1 MNLYLSEDS
10 KINYICISFNIY
22 RMNEENFEQQELFEQ
37 KKYISDLV
45 EESSQKN
52 KSSVNI
58 VFGTS
63 IITSIIVLSFLYIF
77 GIFEEEEI
85 VLPEPVTIT
94 ETIKEKELVVPRVDS
109 TEIVSIAE
117 VATKT
122 IVQVQVG
129 QLDENEEFISVG
141 GGSGVVINE
150 NGLIITNHHVING
163 ADGVRV
169 IFEDGRMYEGKI
181 IGSDQLT
188 DVGLIQID
196 KMGLTPINFG
206 DSTEIFVGDLAVA
219 IGHPLTLGAAPT
231 VTTGVVSA
239 LDRRLDVGND
249 AMNAAVT
256 LFGLIQT
263 DAPITRGSSGGALLN
278 KDGELIGITTAIATA
293 DVGAEGLGFAIPINL
308 ALNIVEDLL
317 DDGRVLHAFLGILG
331 AQYFEVAE
339 DGARVFSGVY
349 IEELYG
355 PSNDMYAIGK
365 AGALPGDIIKKVNEN
380 SVKTLDQL
388 ITILRSMRAEDPI
401 TIEILRDGNSIVLEF
416 QLDLRRQGIFDFL
429 HFQIIVH

>member
-1 MNLYLSEDS
+1 ME
-10 KINYICISFNIY
+10 
-22 RMNEENFEQQELFEQ
+22 EENFEQQELFEQ

-45 EESSQKN
+45 EENTKKN
-52 KSSVNI
+52 KSSLNI
-58 VFGTS
+58 IFGSSIMTS
-63 IITSIIVLSFLYIF
+63 VIVLSFLYIF

-85 VLPEPVTIT
+85 ILPEPVTIT
-94 ETIKEKELVVPRVDS
+94 ETIKEKEVVVARVDS

-129 QLDENEEFISVG
+129 QQDENGDFISIG

-150 NGLIITNHHVING
+150 NGLIITNHHVINE

-169 IFEDGRMYEGKI
+169 IFEDGRMYEGQI
-181 IGSDQLT
+181 VGSDKLT
-188 DVGLIQID
+188 DVGLVKID
-196 KMGLTPINFG
+196 KTGLTPINIG
-206 DSTEIFVGDLAVA
+206 DSSGIFVGDLAVA

-278 KDGELIGITTAIATA
+278 RNGELVGITTAIATA

-308 ALNIVEDLL
+308 ALDIVEDLL

-339 DGARVFSGVY
+339 DGARIFSGVY

-355 PSNDMYAIGK
+355 ATNDMYAIGK
-365 AGALPGDIIKKVNEN
+365 AGALPGDIIKKINEQN
-380 SVKTLDQL
+380 VKTLDAL

-401 TIEILRDGNSIVLEF
+401 TIEILRDGNSILLDF
-416 QLDLRRQGIFDFL
+416 NLDLRPSD
-429 HFQIIVH
+429 V

>member
-1 MNLYLSEDS
+1 ME
-10 KINYICISFNIY
+10 
-22 RMNEENFEQQELFEQ
+22 EENFEQQELFEQ

-45 EESSQKN
+45 EENTKKN
-52 KSSVNI
+52 KSSLNI
-58 VFGTS
+58 IFGSSIMTS
-63 IITSIIVLSFLYIF
+63 VIVLSFLYIF

-85 VLPEPVTIT
+85 ILPEPVTIT
-94 ETIKEKELVVPRVDS
+94 ETIKEKEVVVARVDS

-129 QLDENEEFISVG
+129 QQDENGDFISIG

-150 NGLIITNHHVING
+150 NGLIITNHHVINE

-169 IFEDGRMYEGKI
+169 IFEDGRMYEGQI
-181 IGSDQLT
+181 VGSDKLT
-188 DVGLIQID
+188 DVGLVKID
-196 KMGLTPINFG
+196 KTGLTPINIG
-206 DSTEIFVGDLAVA
+206 DSSGIFVGDLAVA

-278 KDGELIGITTAIATA
+278 KNGELVGITTAIATA

-308 ALNIVEDLL
+308 ALDIVEDLL

-339 DGARVFSGVY
+339 DGARIFSGVY

-355 PSNDMYAIGK
+355 PTNDMYAIGK
-365 AGALPGDIIKKVNEN
+365 AGALPGDIIKKVNEKN
-380 SVKTLDQL
+380 VKTLDGL

-401 TIEILRDGNSIVLEF
+401 TIEILRDGNSILLDF
-416 QLDLRRQGIFDFL
+416 NLDLRPSD
-429 HFQIIVH
+429 V